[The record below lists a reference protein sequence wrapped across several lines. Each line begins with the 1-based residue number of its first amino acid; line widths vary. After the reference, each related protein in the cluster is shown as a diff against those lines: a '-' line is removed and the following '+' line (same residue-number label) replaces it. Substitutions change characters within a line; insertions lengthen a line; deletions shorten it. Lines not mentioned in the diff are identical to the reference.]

1 MVFHNVRGPNG
12 KFISKNKTVN
22 VKTIKPVGVKLDSLG
37 RPIPPRDVNGKFIKV
52 GASSSKKKPA
62 QSVKVKPQ
70 PVVQTV
76 NPDLVTH
83 VLFLIDES
91 GSMMSYAQAAI
102 DSFNKQL
109 GAVKAESNLKKLNTK
124 VSVTKFGTQYGH
136 QPNTGTMDL
145 AKEAFPE
152 AVRPFNRTTYKP
164 SGGTPLYN
172 AMIQLLD
179 RVRLSPDFYNKDHS
193 YLFVII
199 TDGANTEHS
208 NETHLSTL
216 IRQALG
222 TDRYTFAVSAPDAR
236 SVDRLVTFG
245 IPPACIQVWEGSER
259 GVAEMTKG
267 NTLGITNYMSARSI
281 GSSKVDK
288 FYTDLS
294 TLTNT
299 EVSKLQDLT
308 SSFKSKKVDKEVD
321 ITTFFTTTR
330 KTYSPG
336 TGYYE
341 LTKPEVVQSH
351 KAIVIQDR
359 STGKVYGGDKVRDTL
374 GLPMNVDAKVVP
386 GNHAN
391 WKIFVQSTSGNRK
404 LVRGTTVLHAS

>member
-1 MVFHNVRGPNG
+1 MVFHNVRGPDG
-12 KFISKNKTVN
+12 KFVSKTGRSIPAKATKKVN
-22 VKTIKPVGVKLDSLG
+22 VKLDSLG
-37 RPIPPRDVNGKFIKV
+37 RPIPPRDANGKFIKT
-52 GASSSKKKPA
+52 GASPSKNKPA
-62 QSVKVKPQ
+62 QSTKVKP
-70 PVVQTV
+70 PVIQTV

-83 VLFLIDES
+83 VSFLIDES
-91 GSMMSYAQAAI
+91 GSMQSYTQAAI

-109 GAVKAESNLKKLNTK
+109 GAVKVESNLKKLNTK
-124 VSVTKFGTQYGH
+124 VSVTKFGTQYGYE
-136 QPNTGTMDL
+136 PSTGIMIL
-145 AKEAFPE
+145 ATESFPE
-152 AVRPFNRTTYKP
+152 AVRPFDHTTYRP
-164 SGGTPLYN
+164 RGGTPLYN
-172 AMIQLLD
+172 AMIQLLESH
-179 RVRLSPDFYNKDHS
+179 RLSPDFYNKDHS

-199 TDGANTEHS
+199 TDGANTEQA
-208 NETHLSTL
+208 NEGHLSTL
-216 IRQALG
+216 IKQALG
-222 TDRYTFAVSAPDAR
+222 TDRYTFAVSAPDMR
-236 SVDRLVTFG
+236 SVDKLVAFG
-245 IPPACIQVWEGSER
+245 IPPACVQIWEGSER

-267 NTLGITNYMSARSI
+267 NTLGISNYMSARSV

-308 SSFKSKKVDKEVD
+308 SNFKSKKVDKEVD
-321 ITTFFTTTR
+321 ITTFFTNSG